1 MDIKAQIEE
10 IIEKVKSDNSIQEKF
25 KSDPEGTI
33 KGLVGDAAD
42 NDTVSKI
49 IEAVKDAISG
59 GGLEGIKDKISDVIG
74 GIFGKKDD
82 AE

>member
-49 IEAVKDAISG
+49 IEAVKDAIGG